1 MTINDIHMRNILIS
15 KSDEKIDRWSADS
28 GPNYSGFCSGS
39 AVRPFFRD
47 IFFLFYFFLFYCFL
61 IPLFQIP
68 LANARTVLVQFY
80 TSTVRAF
87 VRRRWSLREFIQ
99 SSLFHQNQHI
109 FNTALPSSTPL
120 QRHVNTTP
128 CRRQRYSL
136 LSPTLLPAVVNT
148 TCRCHSARCRR
159 QRNLT

>member
-1 MTINDIHMRNILIS
+1 MTINDIHIRNILIS

-39 AVRPFFRD
+39 AVRPFFLD
-47 IFFLFYFFLFYCFL
+47 IIFLFNFYLFYCFL

-68 LANARTVLVQFY
+68 LANALTVLVQFY

-87 VRRRWSLREFIQ
+87 VWGRWSLREFVK

-109 FNTALPSSTPL
+109 FIAALPSSTPL

-128 CRRQRYSL
+128 CRRQRNLSL
-136 LSPTLLPAVVNT
+136 SLCSLPSSTQPN
-148 TCRCHSARCRR
+148 
-159 QRNLT
+159 